1 MVTQFSSYINIF
13 NCFQSVVLSTFM
25 NLNSENGSDND
36 SQNFNKKILELN
48 RIRGKL
54 ISNVIFNI

>member
-25 NLNSENGSDND
+25 NSNSENGSDND

>member
-25 NLNSENGSDND
+25 NSNSENGSDND
-36 SQNFNKKILELN
+36 SQNFNKKNI
-48 RIRGKL
+48 RIKSDSR
-54 ISNVIFNI
+54 